1 MVENGGEM
9 EFSNSYE
16 LLEELRKKELLKNKP
31 KYWWP
36 DAGTFEVVVGAVLTQ
51 NTKWENVEKALNQLK
66 MKSELCSS
74 GRFSSG
80 RDGEWRIEEVA
91 SFEPSYLA
99 ELIKSAGFYNQKAK
113 RLIALSRNILRDFGD
128 FENFKE
134 NVTREWLLSQKGI
147 GFETADSILC
157 YACFKET
164 MVMDAYTKRLLKK
177 KGFEFESYDD
187 MKEWFERGVE
197 ENWGKLAEIYEN
209 DLNLCYARFH
219 GKIVEFMKNG

>member
-1 MVENGGEM
+1 M
-9 EFSNSYE
+9 EISNSYE
-16 LLEELRKKELLKNKP
+16 LLMELRKKDLLKNKP

-36 DAGTFEVVVGAVLTQ
+36 NVGTFEVVVGAILTQ
-51 NTKWENVEKALNQLK
+51 NTKWENVEKALNNWK
-66 MKSELCSS
+66 MQN
-74 GRFSSG
+74 
-80 RDGEWRIEEVA
+80 GEWMVEDVA
-91 SFEPSYLA
+91 TLELSFLA
-99 ELIKSAGFYNQKAK
+99 EIIKPAGFYNQKAK

-134 NVTREWLLSQKGI
+134 NVTREWLLNQKGI

-157 YACFKET
+157 YACFRDT

-177 KGFEFESYDD
+177 KGYEFESYDD

-197 ENWGKLAEIYEN
+197 ENWDKLSEYYEN

-219 GKIVEFMKNG
+219 GKIVEFMKGNNKFDKIKKF